1 MSTMMPPK
9 DPFAQLLCDMAA
21 SVEISKQL
29 ESELDQ
35 LKQGAS
41 CGSEHEAMVTHRDF
55 HLVAAHSKIAA
66 L

>member
-1 MSTMMPPK
+1 MMPQK
-9 DPFAQLLCDMAA
+9 DPFAQVLCDMAA

-35 LKQGAS
+35 LSQVSS
-41 CGSEHEAMVTHRDF
+41 CGSEHEVMGTHCDF
-55 HLVAAHSKIAA
+55 RLVGARSKAAT

>member
-1 MSTMMPPK
+1 MMPQK

-35 LKQGAS
+35 LKQTAS
-41 CGSEHEAMVTHRDF
+41 CESEHEIMGTRRDF
-55 HLVAAHSKIAA
+55 HLMSAHAKATA